1 MYEKELPPIKVLICI
16 GNDHISD
23 PLYQYYSRSGA
34 IRTVVAKNQG
44 HINEAL
50 YDEDFDLILIEQ
62 NLPSINGFA
71 LYQNLLHRKKI
82 TQNKKALMFM
92 DDPTQEAVLKAR
104 QLGLRTIL
112 IPPFTLQAVSDRTK
126 QMFADWG
133 DNTKNDLLAK
143 IAKKAPAKRA
153 IRPVTKKPIR
163 VSAAALVNRAAKMKE
178 EIKEEVKTVDS
189 EIDVDRAMAAMAKRQ
204 QPAPQ
209 QTRPTRNTQRA
220 KTSLSNH
227 AKQVA
232 DEMALSHPYVGLQ
245 KLIDQHMT
253 PAN

>member
-104 QLGLRTIL
+104 KLGLRTIL

-143 IAKKAPAKRA
+143 IAKKAPARRA
-153 IRPVTKKPIR
+153 VSPVSKKPIR
-163 VSAAALVNRAAKMKE
+163 VSAAALVNRAAEM
-178 EIKEEVKTVDS
+178 KEEVKTVES
-189 EIDVDRAMAAMAKRQ
+189 EIDVDRAMAAMSKRQ

-209 QTRPTRNTQRA
+209 QTKLASNTQRA
-220 KTSLSNH
+220 KTSRSNH